1 LQGNGLTVPGLTLF
15 VGMLALCAPRLLP
28 AAELRQETLT
38 AFENY
43 MRTVESRVEDRAA
56 GRKPFLWLEESAERR
71 NKVRAG
77 EMVIQQRTGPQIPDG
92 LIHDWTGAVFIPGVT
107 LDQVLRL
114 VRDYDRHKNIYKPEV
129 VDSRILHHEGDAYRV
144 YLRLLKKK
152 VITVVLNTEHD
163 VRYYRPSA
171 QRAHS
176 RSYSTRVAEVQNAGT
191 PQEREVTP
199 GSGQGFLWRLNS
211 FWRFEERD
219 GGVYVECE
227 AVSLS
232 RDVPTGLGWL
242 IEPIV
247 RNLPRESLEQTLRS
261 TRSALN
267 GGVVAGAR

>member
-1 LQGNGLTVPGLTLF
+1 LTLLRF
-15 VGMLALCAPRLLP
+15 AFLFGLLFLSGPRLLP
-28 AAELRQETLT
+28 ATELRQETLA

-43 MRTVESRVEDRAA
+43 MRSVESRVEDRAA
-56 GRKPFLWLEESAERR
+56 GRKPFLWVEETAERQ

-77 EMVIQQRTGPQIPDG
+77 EMVIQQRTGPRIPDG
-92 LIHDWTGAVFIPGVT
+92 LIHDWTGAMFIPGVT

-129 VDSRILHHEGDAYRV
+129 VDSRILSHEGDSYRV

-152 VITVVLNTEHD
+152 VITAVLNTEHD

-199 GSGQGFLWRLNS
+199 GTGQGFLWRLNS
-211 FWRFEERD
+211 FWRFEEKD

-247 RNLPRESLEQTLRS
+247 RNLPRESLAQTLRA

-267 GGVVAGAR
+267 GGVVAGVH